1 MKRPKDQPQDV
12 PWANE
17 YPSFTCYA
25 TTMKVPA
32 VGKGFRWSFSSDP
45 MDRRLGGISYW
56 RISSFDGVT
65 ARMVKSRRVEVPE
78 ISAKEAAAIPNA
90 VPKFDNNKSYVW
102 EVSNKGRVDVA
113 NAAVD
118 ASSRFGTFSD
128 FAGANPPCQK
138 P

>member
-1 MKRPKDQPQDV
+1 
-12 PWANE
+12 
-17 YPSFTCYA
+17 
-25 TTMKVPA
+25 
-32 VGKGFRWSFSSDP
+32 

-102 EVSNKGRVDVA
+102 EVSSKGRGDA
-113 NAAVD
+113 AKAAVD
-118 ASSRFGTFSD
+118 TSSMFGTFGD